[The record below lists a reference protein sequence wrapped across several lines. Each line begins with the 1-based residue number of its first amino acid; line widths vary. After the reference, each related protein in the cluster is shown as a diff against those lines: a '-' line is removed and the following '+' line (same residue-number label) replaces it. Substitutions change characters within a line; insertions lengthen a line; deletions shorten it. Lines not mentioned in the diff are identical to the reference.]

1 MKSLFPVLSLLL
13 FASAEAAPA
22 ARHRVAVGSFFAES
36 NAFYPA
42 VVEMRRSTNPATR
55 EEWLKSSAPGSGTL
69 NGIVV
74 TAPAVGIDLYPTVL
88 TGASFL
94 GPVSTESFERELND
108 LIRMLKTASPRYEGI
123 FLVNHG
129 AMVVQK
135 YRQGDVEV
143 ARRVREAMGPKFP
156 IIVTNDFH
164 GNVSPEMAKHCEAVI
179 TFKEYPHIDRKERG
193 IQAARL
199 MARILKGEVKPVQA
213 IAKPQMLFNLIHQN
227 TFTGYMKNIVAECRR
242 LERENPKILAVSF
255 PGGYQWSDVE
265 WMGPSAIVVTDNDP
279 ALAQR
284 EAQRLSDMLYA
295 QRDTFIFDPPDTA
308 ESVRMA
314 MAEKKSPVVLM
325 DTGDNIGGGS
335 AGDSTH
341 FLVEFLRQKTQGWA
355 MSLADAASVKL
366 AAKAGVGGRFDGM
379 VGAKHDKL
387 HGEPVRITGIVRSL
401 RTEPSA
407 NAVIEVD
414 GATGTQKNL
423 LLITSRS
430 SGGRNAGEYSDNGI
444 DPKKQHILVSKGTV
458 APFETFQHVAGRII
472 LVATPGPTDVN
483 VSRFKYTHVRR
494 PLHGLK

>member
-1 MKSLFPVLSLLL
+1 MKSLFSLLTLLL
-13 FASAEAAPA
+13 FVPAEAAPA
-22 ARHRVAVGSFFAES
+22 ARHRVAVASFYAES

-42 VVEMRRSTNPATR
+42 KVEMKRSPLPATR
-55 EEWLKSSAPGSGTL
+55 EEWLRASAPGSGTL

-74 TAPAVGIDLYPTVL
+74 TAAGVGIDLYPTVMA
-88 TGASFL
+88 GASFL
-94 GPVSTESFERELND
+94 GAVTAESFQRNLDEL
-108 LIRMLKTASPRYEGI
+108 IKELKSASPAHAGI

-129 AMVVQK
+129 ALVVHPN
-135 YRQGDVEV
+135 RHGDADA
-143 ARRVREAMGPKFP
+143 ARRIRQEMGPKFP

-164 GNVSPEMAKHCEAVI
+164 ANVSPELVTNSDAVI
-179 TFKEYPHIDRKERG
+179 TYKEYPHIDRKERG
-193 IQAARL
+193 VQAAEL
-199 MARILKGEVKPVQA
+199 MAKILTGEVKPTQA
-213 IAKPQMLFNLIHQN
+213 IAKPAMLFNLIHQN
-227 TFTGYMKNIVAECRR
+227 TFTGYMKAIVAECRR

-265 WMGPSAIVVTDNDP
+265 WMGPSAIVVTNNDP

-284 EAQRLSDMLYA
+284 EAKRLADMLYA
-295 QRDTFIFDPPDTA
+295 QRDTFVFDPPDTA

-355 MSLADAASVKL
+355 MSLADAEAVKI
-366 AAKAGVGGRFDGM
+366 AAKAGVGGRFEGM
-379 VGAKHDKL
+379 VGAKRDKL
-387 HGEPVRITGIVRSL
+387 HGEPVRITGTVRSL

-407 NAVIEVD
+407 AAVIEVD
-414 GATGTQKNL
+414 GATGKQKNM

-430 SGGRNAGEYSDNGI
+430 SGGRNAAEYSDNGI